1 MTKRDLFLPGSGEF
15 CRGIGA
21 CDATVVGEKLF
32 ISGQGGVDWTD
43 NMTLLPTFEAQTR
56 KTWVNIKTALDAAG
70 YESEHIVQILMMI
83 VHADDSEGTFS
94 EKTMKIFEIKN
105 EILPDSIPTGTTIGV
120 SDLALPDLQVEIQ
133 VVAMK

>member
-1 MTKRDLFLPGSGEF
+1 
-15 CRGIGA
+15 
-21 CDATVVGEKLF
+21 
-32 ISGQGGVDWTD
+32 
-43 NMTLLPTFEAQTR
+43 MTLLPTFEAQTR

-105 EILPDSIPTGTTIGV
+105 EILPDSTPTGTTIGV